1 MDAAFFMIWL
11 YEEVKTFCIMDNIKK
26 KKFNQ
31 MDLHTKCT
39 LNYQKTSAS
48 LYKA

>member
-26 KKFNQ
+26 KFNQ
-31 MDLHTKCT
+31 MDLNTKCT

>member
-26 KKFNQ
+26 KSSIKWIYTQNVP
-31 MDLHTKCT
+31 
-39 LNYQKTSAS
+39 
-48 LYKA
+48 